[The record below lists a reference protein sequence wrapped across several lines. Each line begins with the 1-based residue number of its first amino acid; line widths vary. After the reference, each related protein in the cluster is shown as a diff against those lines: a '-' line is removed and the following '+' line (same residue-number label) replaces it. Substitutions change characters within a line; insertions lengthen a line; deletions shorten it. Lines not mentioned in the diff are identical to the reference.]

1 MSFREQVGSLGGVR
15 AAGSIAGPVRGVGQL
30 PVAFTHGEGHPLPHM
45 PKRLDIRL
53 IAPSGYAEDRAAGE
67 RGIERLMAAGHTV
80 RGTEVLDRIHL
91 RFAGTEAERASDLN
105 QLARADVAVPD
116 LVMATCGSYGH
127 LPLLDR
133 IDFDGLASRFLDEPF
148 VIVGHGDFTIL
159 QCALYARSAIGS
171 LHGPM
176 LVPDFGAAYL
186 RENTW
191 RHFWHTVLSPR
202 TDMSWTCPDDQD
214 DLLVEGTLWG
224 GNLSSLCAL
233 AGTPFLPRIDGG
245 ILFVEE
251 VGEQAWRIER
261 MLYELKLA
269 GVLEHQ
275 RAILVGGL
283 GGQRVSEYDNGY
295 DIDHALQRFG
305 RACNLPIL
313 RGLTFGHGADKWTL
327 PFGAHAVLECVD
339 GTATLTAFNY
349 THVGAAN
356 GGPVASV

>member
-1 MSFREQVGSLGGVR
+1 MPVPRGGEGPQQLMV
-15 AAGSIAGPVRGVGQL
+15 AFGHAGSDA
-30 PVAFTHGEGHPLPHM
+30 LPHM

-53 IAPSGYAEDRAAGE
+53 IAPSGYADDHAARE
-67 RGIERLMAAGHTV
+67 RGVERLLAAGHTV
-80 RGTEVLDRIHL
+80 HGADVLDRVML
-91 RFAGTEAERASDLN
+91 RFAGTDAERAADLN
-105 QLARADVAVPD
+105 QLADPGVPLPH
-116 LVMATCGSYGH
+116 LVMATCGGYGAIS
-127 LPLLDR
+127 LLDR
-133 IDFDGLASRFLDEPF
+133 IDFDGLAARFLDESC
-148 VIVGHGDFTIL
+148 VLVGHGDFTVL

-176 LVPDFGAAYL
+176 LVADFGAPYL

-202 TDMSWTCPDDQD
+202 TDMSWTCADDQR

-224 GNLSSLCAL
+224 GNLSALCSLV
-233 AGTPFLPRIDGG
+233 GTSYLPRIDGG

-269 GVLEHQ
+269 GVLERQ
-275 RAILVGGL
+275 RAIVIGGL

-305 RACNLPIL
+305 KACNLPIL
-313 RGLTFGHGADKWTL
+313 RGLSFGHGADKWTL
-327 PFGAHAVLECVD
+327 PFGAHAVLECVA
-339 GTATLTAFNY
+339 GTATLSAFDY
-349 THVGAAN
+349 AYAGAAN
-356 GGPVASV
+356 GGPVASA